1 MGKNPIQIEP
11 IAASG
16 EFRVLCDAVPADM
29 AGQRVDGYLSENF
42 PFFSRASWQKRI
54 KQGVVV
60 VNEREVRP
68 SHRLGEAD
76 RIDLYYPTVIE
87 PEVDR
92 GIYPLWKMGD
102 VMAVY
107 KPANLPMHENGP
119 YRKNTFAE
127 IVKEELGQ
135 EWAAVHRLD
144 KETSGIVLCGATHKV
159 RQVLSKSL
167 AQRTL
172 AKEYVAI
179 CKGSPDR
186 ASWVERGAIGDCV
199 DSPIRIKKWVV
210 ESGGLSAETSF
221 VVLGEK
227 DGYIKL
233 AAFPT
238 TGRTNQ
244 IRIHAA
250 YADLPLVGDKL
261 YHPDESVFLDWFD
274 HGMTEKVVHA
284 VEYHRCLLHA
294 KSITFLHPENESIQ
308 RIDCPMPEDMETF
321 WQDPLKAVEK
331 VKRASGEGGNA
342 VADPRRD
349 WIVQLNKHYDGL
361 GGNA

>member
-1 MGKNPIQIEP
+1 MTKNPIQIDP
-11 IAASG
+11 IYGGG
-16 EFRVLCDAVPADM
+16 EFRILCDAVSADM

-42 PFFSRASWQKRI
+42 PFFSRSSWQKRLR
-54 KQGVVV
+54 QGVVL
-60 VNEREVRP
+60 VNERKVRP
-68 SHRLGEAD
+68 SHRLGESD
-76 RIDLYYPTVIE
+76 RIDLYYPTLIE

-92 GIYPLWKMGD
+92 GIYPLWKMGA

-127 IVKEELGQ
+127 IVKEELGAD
-135 EWAAVHRLD
+135 WAAVHRLD

-159 RQVLSKSL
+159 RQELSKSL

-186 ASWVERGAIGDCV
+186 ASWIERGAIGDCV

-210 ESGGLSAETSF
+210 DSGGLSAETSF
-221 VVLGEK
+221 AVLDEK

-233 AAFPT
+233 AAYPK

-250 YADLPLVGDKL
+250 YAGLPLVGDKL
-261 YHPDESVFLDWFD
+261 YHPDESVFLEWFD
-274 HGMTEKVVHA
+274 HGMSEKVVRA

-294 KSITFLHPENESIQ
+294 KSLTFVHPENDSIQ
-308 RIDCPMPEDMETF
+308 RIDCPLPEDITTF
-321 WQDPLKAVEK
+321 WQDPLKAVHEATGAYTDG
-331 VKRASGEGGNA
+331 ASR
-342 VADPRRD
+342 ADPRRD
-349 WIVQLNKHYDGL
+349 WITQLNKHYENLDP
-361 GGNA
+361 NI